1 MKPEV
6 ISSSISNLMQ
16 SLSLQKNREVSWH
29 LFLTTIMG
37 YVQADKG
44 QLSVESKVINT
55 KIIED
60 GKGPCIGPLS
70 VCWELDTMGSKLVLI
85 FRNDKKKEQA
95 ELFWGKICEQVMQI
109 FHLGWQWQE
118 KQNLKYI
125 VKSCG
130 ENMNVFLVNLDSKG
144 SPGLSNTLPE
154 GLLNK
159 GLFKVVSGCLQ
170 LASDPAWLS
179 KSQRSMLASDDKTQS
194 IYKVLQ
200 VDHETVQ
207 CLLMYRRDIPVGWGA
222 EARQFTLMVCSGSAQ
237 PTSSWLKSR
246 FNISEAEAIVASWF
260 AMGLSAEEV
269 ADKTGYTISTVYSY
283 IKKLY
288 GTLGIKKQSQL
299 TAAIWPELPH

>member
-1 MKPEV
+1 
-6 ISSSISNLMQ
+6 MQ
-16 SLSLQKNREVSWH
+16 SLSLQKDSEVTWH
-29 LFLTTIMG
+29 LFLATIMG
-37 YVQADKG
+37 YVQAGKG

-55 KIIED
+55 KVIED
-60 GKGPCIGPLS
+60 GKGPHIGPLS
-70 VCWELDTMGSKLVLI
+70 VCWELDALGSKLVLM
-85 FRNDKKKEQA
+85 FNNDKQKEQA
-95 ELFWGKICEQVMQI
+95 DFFWEEVCEQVIQI
-109 FHLGWQWQE
+109 FNLGWQWQE
-118 KQNLKYI
+118 KQNLKHI

-130 ENMNVFLVNLDSKG
+130 EKMNVSLVNLDAKG
-144 SPGLSNTLPE
+144 SPNFSNTLPE
-154 GLLNK
+154 GLLDK
-159 GLFKVVSGCLQ
+159 GLFKVVSGRLQ

-194 IYKVLQ
+194 MYKVLQ
-200 VDHETVQ
+200 VDLETVQ
-207 CLLMYRRDIPVGWGA
+207 CLLMYRREVPVGWGA